1 MNVKRKEIRHPVDLG
16 YLRDPEEY
24 PFSRFCILM
33 DFVFKPILL
42 YLDMHFTNL
51 SESLLFDLFH
61 LA

>member
-1 MNVKRKEIRHPVDLG
+1 MNVKRKEIRHPADVDH
-16 YLRDPEEY
+16 LRDPEVY

-42 YLDMHFTNL
+42 YLDMHFTIL
-51 SESLLFDLFH
+51 SESLLLDLLH